1 LVRLTT
7 FLTTGYLLVSAPSA
21 ILHAQTPNAPL
32 TLDAAIAR
40 ALENNRAIVAA
51 RLFRPVSAAGVGVAS
66 ERLNPDL
73 TYEAERETPKQSFTF
88 TLPIELGGKRDRRV
102 DVAKANVAATD
113 ADITRLIVEIQND
126 VRRAYYTVVAADRR
140 VTLANESR
148 ALALRVRDTAAT
160 RALAGDVPQLE
171 AVQTQIG
178 LSDADQDVTAARGE
192 AAAARAELNALIGLP
207 VNTAITLTDG
217 LTATALPELAD
228 LVGQAREANST
239 LVALDRRIAEQG
251 ARRALAKAM
260 KVPDMTASGAITYDA
275 QPEFRVGWRAS
286 GGITLPIFTRHTAGV
301 LLEDA
306 ELTRLKADRDATLAT
321 TEGAVAAALARASAA
336 REQMVRFDNEILPN
350 LIRSEQMVQDGYSA
364 GQTRLFEL
372 LAALQQTRESRL
384 KGLQAALDF
393 QIAMADLERAVGTRL
408 R

>member
-1 LVRLTT
+1 MAAGEYLSVSSQADAERADLSVERRELTEDPAGERDE
-7 FLTTGYLLVSAPSA
+7 L
-21 ILHAQTPNAPL
+21 
-32 TLDAAIAR
+32 AAIYR
-40 ALENNRAIVAA
+40 
-51 RLFRPVSAAGVGVAS
+51 
-66 ERLNPDL
+66 
-73 TYEAERETPKQSFTF
+73 
-88 TLPIELGGKRDRRV
+88 
-102 DVAKANVAATD
+102 
-113 ADITRLIVEIQND
+113 
-126 VRRAYYTVVAADRR
+126 
-140 VTLANESR
+140 SR
-148 ALALRVRDTAAT
+148 GLSPALAEQVADELS
-160 RALAGDVPQLE
+160 AGDVLSVHARDELGMTELSHARPFQAAGASAASFTVGAALPLL
-171 AVQTQIG
+171 AVI
-178 LSDADQDVTAARGE
+178 LSPAGIR
-192 AAAARAELNALIGLP
+192 
-207 VNTAITLTDG
+207 ITLTV
-217 LTATALPELAD
+217 AA
-228 LVGQAREANST
+228 T